1 MGDSVPTAPVLRK
14 DAVCDKNGILISW
27 ISPSNCKIDSFTV
40 SWKAASWWQ
49 SAQAI
54 LPAQLKEFLISD
66 IPPNE
71 KVSVWV
77 YSSNEYA
84 SSSWS
89 EAVDFVSSRD
99 CGNTTVEPDIVREV
113 PVNAKVLYDVMYTKE
128 FDEYVIEAGLVNNV
142 EHLKYDEKEGQ
153 LNKIVRVTPPIP
165 PSLLAMSQTT
175 LGSQAF
181 TYEEHSTKYLD
192 RFEIDFEIKNM
203 PIVGQY
209 VETSKGKLR
218 LVAIDDTKCRLEGF
232 FDLRINYPVIG
243 FYVAQVIRSQ
253 VVSEL
258 TEWPIVGVKFLTE
271 KKGMKIGN

>member
-1 MGDSVPTAPVLRK
+1 MADSVPIAPVLRK
-14 DAVCDKNGILISW
+14 DAVCDKNGILVSW

-49 SAQAI
+49 AAQAI

-66 IPPNE
+66 IPANE

-77 YSSNEYA
+77 YSSNEFA

-89 EAVDFVSSRD
+89 EAVEFVSSRD
-99 CGNTTVEPDIVREV
+99 CGGVSIAPDIVRDV
-113 PVNAKVLYDVMYTKE
+113 PVSAKVLYSVMYTKE

-142 EHLKYDEKEGQ
+142 EHLKYEEKEGQ

-165 PSLLAMSQTT
+165 PSLLAMSQST

-181 TYEEHSTKYLD
+181 TYEEHSVKHLD

-203 PIVGQY
+203 PIVGHY

-218 LVAIDDTKCRLEGF
+218 LIEVDESSCRLEGF

-253 VVSEL
+253 VVTEL
-258 TEWPIVGVKFLTE
+258 TEWPIIGVKFLKE
-271 KKGMKIGN
+271 KKGLAIN